1 MIFLAPE
8 IKMSADEFRL
18 LRDFVYQHCGLNF
31 TEDSKYLLEKRLGKR
46 LQQHNLKTF
55 KDYYYFLRY
64 NPNKDQELSEVID
77 QLTTNETYFYREDFQ
92 LKTFVQDILPEIR
105 RRKEQEG
112 KQTLRIWSAG
122 CSSGEEPYTI
132 AMLLLGQ
139 PWLKSWRVE
148 VIGTDISQRVLHMA
162 REGIYGEASFR
173 STDSLQKMRFFSDH
187 EGKSRIND
195 EVRNLVS
202 ISYLNLFDT
211 ARIGLLGKMDV
222 IFCRNVII
230 YFDKAGKKSVI
241 KNFFQ
246 RLVPDGF
253 LLLGH
258 SESLINLSTSF
269 QLRHFQHDMVYQKP
283 VSASAVAG
291 GSLMNPG
298 KVI

>member
-1 MIFLAPE
+1 MLFLTPE

-31 TEDSKYLLEKRLGKR
+31 TEDSKYLLEKRLGRR

-77 QLTTNETYFYREDFQ
+77 LLTTNETYFFREDFQ
-92 LKTFVQDILPEIR
+92 LKAFVEDVLPEIR
-105 RRKEQEG
+105 KRKEKEG
-112 KQTLRIWSAG
+112 KKTLRIWSAG
-122 CSSGEEPYTI
+122 CSSGEEPYTL
-132 AMLLLGQ
+132 AMLLLDQ
-139 PWLKSWRVE
+139 PWVKSWHVE

-162 REGIYGEASFR
+162 RDGVYGDASFR
-173 STDSLQKMRFFSDH
+173 STDPLQKLRFFTEI

-211 ARIGLLGKMDV
+211 TRIGLLGKMDA

-241 KNFFQ
+241 ENFLQ
-246 RLVPDGF
+246 RLVPEGF
-253 LLLGH
+253 LMLGH

-283 VSASAVAG
+283 VTATAVVG
-291 GSLMNPG
+291 GSL
-298 KVI
+298 

>member
-1 MIFLAPE
+1 MLFAPSE
-8 IKMSADEFRL
+8 IKMNPDEFRL

-31 TEDSKYLLEKRLGKR
+31 TENSKYLLEKRLGKR
-46 LQQHNLKTF
+46 LQIHNLKTF

-77 QLTTNETYFYREDFQ
+77 QLTTNETYFFREDFQ
-92 LKTFVQDILPEIR
+92 LKTFIEDILPEIR
-105 RRKEQEG
+105 KSKEIEG
-112 KQTLRIWSAG
+112 KKTLRIWSAG

-132 AMLLLGQ
+132 AMLLLDQ

-162 REGIYGEASFR
+162 REGVYGEASFR
-173 STDSLQKMRFFSDH
+173 STEPLQKQRFFTDH
-187 EGKSRIND
+187 EGKWRVKD

-202 ISYLNLFDT
+202 VSHLNLFDSS
-211 ARIGLLGKMDV
+211 RIALLGKMDV

-230 YFDKAGKKSVI
+230 YFDQAGKKSVI
-241 KNFFQ
+241 ENFFQ

-258 SESLINLSTSF
+258 RSS
-269 QLRHFQHDMVYQKP
+269 
-283 VSASAVAG
+283 
-291 GSLMNPG
+291 NPRRAER
-298 KVI
+298 K